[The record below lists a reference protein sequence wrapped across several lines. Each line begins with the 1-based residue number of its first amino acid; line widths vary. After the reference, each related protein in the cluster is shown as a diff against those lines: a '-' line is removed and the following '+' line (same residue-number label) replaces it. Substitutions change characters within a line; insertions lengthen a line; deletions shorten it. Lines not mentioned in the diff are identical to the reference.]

1 MLKAAKNE
9 FTLRKT
15 TAETRFREELIARLN
30 DELLN
35 LRKTQLIAAQELEN
49 KLLHDELNTCARQ
62 VETLHSL
69 LRRHHSMTR
78 QQEQSHLEEVEKL
91 KRRHITI
98 QHESELNNQND
109 YTRRTLDDLK
119 KTHALQSKQHPREL
133 KVNRIKRGHVDFKDE
148 KDYL

>member
-1 MLKAAKNE
+1 MLKTAKNQ
-9 FTLRKT
+9 FALQKS

-30 DELLN
+30 DEVLN
-35 LRKTQLIAAQELEN
+35 LRKNQMVALHELES

-62 VETLHSL
+62 IETLHSL

-133 KVNRIKRGHVDFKDE
+133 KVKKIFF
-148 KDYL
+148 L